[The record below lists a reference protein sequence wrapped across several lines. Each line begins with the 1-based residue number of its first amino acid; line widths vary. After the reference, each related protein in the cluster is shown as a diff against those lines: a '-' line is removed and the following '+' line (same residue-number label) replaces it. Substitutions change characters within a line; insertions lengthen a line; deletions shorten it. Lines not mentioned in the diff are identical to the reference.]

1 MVNGAKERG
10 CRSGCRWD
18 RVGQAEQPTAYTA
31 HRMIHTR
38 VIYCVQRVPPWAG
51 DRLETCSLLTC
62 LITYLHSDLGHGSG
76 GGGGSFTVY
85 CVWLSRM
92 VLRKYG
98 LTAWRTGVT
107 RCIAEPRFPLL
118 PTLYPGLL
126 LFPPPPSPFH
136 SLPAVFSPYR
146 SSMYRHQQVR

>member
-76 GGGGSFTVY
+76 GGGLFYCVLCMAVSYGTEKIWTDSLANGRDEMHRRAPFSSFTHT
-85 CVWLSRM
+85 LSR
-92 VLRKYG
+92 
-98 LTAWRTGVT
+98 APSFPPSS
-107 RCIAEPRFPLL
+107 IPIPLL
-118 PTLYPGLL
+118 
-126 LFPPPPSPFH
+126 
-136 SLPAVFSPYR
+136 ARCVFSV
-146 SSMYRHQQVR
+146 S